1 MIYNQATSPFVINFK
16 TSKKFPKDFK
26 IFVNATFKQINK
38 KKYSLTKWNEKL
50 ILSGMKIKMNEN
62 NF

>member
-38 KKYSLTKWNEKL
+38 KKIQFNQMEWKVDTIRDEDKNEWK
-50 ILSGMKIKMNEN
+50 
-62 NF
+62 